1 MPADLKAPFK
11 ESCCDGGV
19 CSDNATSAQP
29 CGCDPGL
36 MKNGLVIG
44 WICERHKA
52 EYRLKEDAYIKAYGL
67 PQESHG
73 G

>member
-19 CSDNATSAQP
+19 CSDNPTSAQP

-36 MKNGLVIG
+36 MQHGVVIG
-44 WICERHKA
+44 YKCARHKA
-52 EYRLKEDAYIKAYGL
+52 EDAYVKQYGL
-67 PQESHG
+67 PQESHEG
-73 G
+73 